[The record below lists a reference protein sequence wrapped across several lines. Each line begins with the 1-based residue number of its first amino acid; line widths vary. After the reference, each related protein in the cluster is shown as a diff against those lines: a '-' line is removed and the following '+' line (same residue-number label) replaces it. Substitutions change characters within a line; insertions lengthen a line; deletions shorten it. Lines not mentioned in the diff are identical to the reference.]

1 MGAALQGAKGMLTP
15 GWRAAPA
22 SIARASGSFSSA
34 AIQVDIA
41 SVSGDQGHAC
51 SMHSRLNAWS

>member
-1 MGAALQGAKGMLTP
+1 MLTP
-15 GWRAAPA
+15 GWRAEPA
-22 SIARASGSFSSA
+22 SIASASASFSSA

-51 SMHSRLNAWS
+51 GMQQSPF